1 MKFSIYKG
9 LEEIQTYL
17 IKYESSKIY
26 LFKDKKDKEIF
37 ESLWKINLILG
48 IKPFTKS
55 INESYL
61 YTGLGENIVN
71 LNEIK
76 EDLKILLPLHR
87 KIIKYLCEDFCKNC
101 KKIILYY
108 NYSIEN
114 EDKTNEIVS
123 QIEKVCFALYLH
135 LNCKMYNDVNF
146 IEEKK
151 LFNYSVSVNIPNNEP
166 IENIK
171 FIDIFEFVETFN
183 SNLMYY
189 YSVIHKIDKNNFN

>member
-1 MKFSIYKG
+1 M
-9 LEEIQTYL
+9 
-17 IKYESSKIY
+17 
-26 LFKDKKDKEIF
+26 FKDKKDKEIF
-37 ESLWKINLILG
+37 ESLWEINLILG

-108 NYSIEN
+108 NYSIKN

-135 LNCKMYNDVNF
+135 LNCKMYNDINF

-183 SNLMYY
+183 SNLRYY

>member
-1 MKFSIYKG
+1 MKFYIYKG

-37 ESLWKINLILG
+37 ESLWEINLILG

-76 EDLKILLPLHR
+76 EDLKILLSLHR